1 MRGWAGIFFFMLIH
15 ATVTAIR
22 ANKIDD
28 RSVLRAFACFANML
42 QTHLEDLPHM
52 IVRQR
57 IIDVFSVAAV
67 DDEVCLPQR
76 AELMGDCGFCHI
88 QQRRKVANAEF
99 VLVQRPHDLCARAVA
114 KHLKKIRQ
122 VI

>member
-1 MRGWAGIFFFMLIH
+1 MHRSGAESGLVRMGTGL
-15 ATVTAIR
+15 
-22 ANKIDD
+22 AN
-28 RSVLRAFACFANML
+28 VL
-42 QTHLEDLPHM
+42 QTHLENMAHVIIRKRIVDVLP
-52 IVRQR
+52 IAP
-57 IIDVFSVAAV
+57 I

-114 KHLKKIRQ
+114 KHFKKIRQ